1 MDQHDQE
8 LLDRQVGRIAPL
20 PRSDGVMLLAIMAVF
35 FGGMAL
41 GGFLFGYE
49 SGPTRIAADNA
60 PPALSFPHAP
70 LTIRQYGG

>member
-8 LLDRQVGRIAPL
+8 LLDKQLGRLVPPA
-20 PRSDGVMLLAIMAVF
+20 RNDGVLFLAVLAVF

-49 SGPTRIAADNA
+49 SGPTRIAANNA

-70 LTIRQYGG
+70 LTVRQYGG

>member
-1 MDQHDQE
+1 MDQHDRE
-8 LLDRQVGRIAPL
+8 LLDKQLGRLAPR
-20 PRSDGVMLLAIMAVF
+20 PRSDGALFLAIMAVF

-49 SGPTRIAADNA
+49 AGPTRIAANNA

-70 LTIRQYGG
+70 LTVRQYGG